1 MDWVKVFLNGL
12 FAGVITFST
21 ALVSHITD
29 MEPGAEIAD
38 ISSITWL
45 VVGLGAF
52 SAAIMSWRTYTAN
65 PPRSK
70 SNAEL

>member
-1 MDWVKVFLNGL
+1 MDWIKVLLNGL
-12 FAGVITFST
+12 FAGFITFST

-29 MEPGAEIAD
+29 MEPGSEITD

-65 PPRSK
+65 PPRSNN
-70 SNAEL
+70 NASL